1 VEGERVVAVVGPGAS
16 TGALTAAPACF
27 AGRRPQLAVMT
38 TDPVCGMELDESTVR
53 ACADHEGARYYF
65 CSDACREE
73 FEAHP
78 DVYAGEVQGPG
89 ASP

>member
-1 VEGERVVAVVGPGAS
+1 
-16 TGALTAAPACF
+16 
-27 AGRRPQLAVMT
+27 MT
-38 TDPVCGMELDESTVR
+38 TDPVCGMTLEESAAKAST
-53 ACADHEGARYYF
+53 DYEGRSYYF

-78 DVYAGEVQGPG
+78 DQYAGLEEGIG

>member
-1 VEGERVVAVVGPGAS
+1 VVAKKPAS
-16 TGALTAAPACF
+16 QAQAGSQAHTAQLTARPS
-27 AGRRPQLAVMT
+27 AGRSFPVMT
-38 TDPVCGMELDESTVR
+38 TDPVCGMTLEESAAKAST
-53 ACADHEGARYYF
+53 DYEGKRYYF

-78 DVYAGEVQGPG
+78 DQYAGLEEGIG

>member
-1 VEGERVVAVVGPGAS
+1 V
-16 TGALTAAPACF
+16 LAAWS
-27 AGRRPQLAVMT
+27 AGRRFFLMT
-38 TDPVCGMELDESTVR
+38 TDPVCGMSVEESEAKASTEY
-53 ACADHEGARYYF
+53 EGKQYFF

-78 DVYAGEVQGPG
+78 DQYAGLDEGAG

>member
-1 VEGERVVAVVGPGAS
+1 
-16 TGALTAAPACF
+16 
-27 AGRRPQLAVMT
+27 MT

>member
-1 VEGERVVAVVGPGAS
+1 
-16 TGALTAAPACF
+16 
-27 AGRRPQLAVMT
+27 MT
-38 TDPVCGMELDESTVR
+38 TDPVCGMTLEESAAKAST
-53 ACADHEGARYYF
+53 DYEGKRYYF

-78 DVYAGEVQGPG
+78 DQYAGLDEGVG